1 MAQPIAAEV
10 WNRAV
15 KEKDPGLLPNKKT
28 RELFKGNGGIQINPE
43 GGICHL
49 WDFII
54 PDYITDY
61 DDRRINGHQG
71 VNVEG
76 RDGWGASAFGVFQ
89 TVMFDHQAFGM
100 SRHRSLAFRLFNEYQ
115 YTGAIGEWGTATH
128 SNYESGGQQL
138 LAVAQQINEVK
149 SRVDDEIIGP
159 DMDAYNMCVACNG
172 KIAGRIVP
180 KPGYV
185 DQIFDGDCEHFDWVA
200 EPGPVGGTSLQPR
213 FAPIQCMELDFEN
226 IFPMLHN
233 LRNAWNAVGIDFRKC
248 MICIDPDYSLKLQQT
263 ITGQG
268 IPILESTKKMMEDG
282 TGDGFKLNGFTFDFT
297 VDPQYYPSIYVDTN
311 LNVVHS
317 ADGSAA
323 YDKWINSITPAATD
337 KNPFRTRLIASYR
350 VGVPNFIRR
359 VWNSTTKEYEKHVRN
374 YPLGKATSSDYY
386 GEAIEVPFE
395 NFNKYHDY
403 PNGDPGAG
411 RGIPSADDVP
421 TGWTG
426 VTTTGP
432 IAPITKRK
440 VVGLALYPQAVALS
454 QEYSGMYTDEGN
466 TRGKFTEVC
475 WDVKYECWVL
485 PQYSLG
491 VVPILD
497 INDTVTADIP
507 VSAKIH
513 TDDAV
518 EVEVSGKSATTPVF
532 TKEVTTATADSKKK
546 AATKKN

>member
-1 MAQPIAAEV
+1 MAQPIAPEV

-15 KEKDPGLLPNKKT
+15 KEKDANLLPNKKT

-49 WDFII
+49 WDFVI

-61 DDRRINGHQG
+61 DDRRINGLSG

-100 SRHRSLAFRLFNEYQ
+100 SRHRSLAFRLFDEYQ
-115 YTGAIGEWGTATH
+115 YSGAIGEWGTATT

-149 SRVDDEIIGP
+149 SRVDEEIIGP

-200 EPGPVGGTSLQPR
+200 EPGPVGGTALAPR

-226 IFPMLHN
+226 IFPALQN
-233 LRNAWNAVGIDFRKC
+233 LRNAWAAVNIDFRKC
-248 MICIDPDYSLKLQQT
+248 IICIDPDYSLKLQQT
-263 ITGQG
+263 LTGQG
-268 IPILESTKKMMEDG
+268 IPVLQETLKMMQDG
-282 TGDGFKLNGFTFDFT
+282 TGDGFKLNGFQFDFT
-297 VDPQYYPSIYVDTN
+297 VDPQYYPSVYTDAN

-317 ADGSAA
+317 ADGTAA
-323 YDKWINSITPAATD
+323 FDKWINSITPEATD

-350 VGVPNFIRR
+350 MGVMNFIKR
-359 VWNSTTKEYEKHVRN
+359 VWNNTTKEFEKHVTN
-374 YPLGKATSSDYY
+374 YSLGKATSSDYY
-386 GEAIEVPFE
+386 GEAYEVPFE

-411 RGIPSADDVP
+411 RGLPSADDVP
-421 TGWTG
+421 VGWTG
-426 VTTTGP
+426 ETATGP

-454 QEYSGMYTDEGN
+454 QEYSGMYTDTGN

-491 VVPILD
+491 VIPIVD
-497 INDTVTADIP
+497 IDDSIDVAIP
-507 VSAKIH
+507 VSAKV
-513 TDDAV
+513 TNTV
-518 EVEVSGKSATTPVF
+518 EVAGASATTPVF
-532 TKEVTTATADSKKK
+532 TKEVTAADSKKK
-546 AATKKN
+546 VAKK